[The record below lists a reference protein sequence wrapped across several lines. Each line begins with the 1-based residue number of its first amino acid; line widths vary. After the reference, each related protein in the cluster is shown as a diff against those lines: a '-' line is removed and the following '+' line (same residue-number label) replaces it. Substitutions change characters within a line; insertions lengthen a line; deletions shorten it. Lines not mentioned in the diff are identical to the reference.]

1 VAPAVVPADGI
12 DPTTARWRASIATL
26 FPPAES
32 PVTIASPPSAARSL
46 RRRILERGRPQAV
59 PERAVL
65 VLHDV
70 TKQYPNGKI
79 ALRDVDLVIPEGD
92 FVFLVGPSGAGK
104 STLIKLL
111 IRDEIA
117 TRGDVVLDGQDLAR
131 LPRRQVPRMRRKIGI
146 IFQDFKL
153 LPTKTVWENVAFAL
167 EVTGHPRRQI
177 RPAVDRVLAIVGL
190 TAQAKQIPAQLSGGE
205 QQRTAIARALVHD
218 PRLIIA
224 DEPTGNLDPL
234 ISWEILQLLLRINE
248 LGVTVLMATHNAEVV
263 TALRKRV
270 VAVEEGRIIRDEVGG
285 YHRED

>member
-1 VAPAVVPADGI
+1 M
-12 DPTTARWRASIATL
+12 
-26 FPPAES
+26 
-32 PVTIASPPSAARSL
+32 
-46 RRRILERGRPQAV
+46 
-59 PERAVL
+59 L

-111 IRDEIA
+111 IRDEVA

-153 LPTKTVWENVAFAL
+153 LPNKNVWENVAFAL
-167 EVTGHPRRQI
+167 EVTGTPRRKI
-177 RPAVDRVLAIVGL
+177 RPAVDRVLALVGL
-190 TAQAKQIPAQLSGGE
+190 SAQAQQRTAQLSGGE

-248 LGVTVLMATHNAEVV
+248 LGVTVMMATHNAEVV

-270 VAVEEGRIIRDEVGG
+270 VALEEGQIIRDEIGG
-285 YHRED
+285 AYHRED